1 MQLGMMP
8 VMRAALDPIAFFVI
22 AIIVFNIIATIAKS
36 LKKAVG
42 SAASAAETSAKQRLS
57 QALQTASSPDQISA
71 ARAARAAE
79 LAKLRSALLAS
90 AGVSNVDAPGPQ
102 SPLYMAVSQPPPAA
116 TPATVTSALL
126 TAAAARLSGS
136 RVVAPAAPSA
146 PPAATPAGWSLESAG
161 TLMTLESSVT
171 AFDRL
176 GALGS
181 ALATAQNAALG
192 APRAPGNSLAV
203 LDLPNVGANLFVAAA
218 IVGPCAAFRSLG
230 HTPGGW

>member
-42 SAASAAETSAKQRLS
+42 SAASAAETSAKQRFT
-57 QALQTASSPDQISA
+57 QALQTASPPDQISA

-90 AGVSNVDAPGPQ
+90 AGVSNADAPGPQ
-102 SPLYMAVSQPPPAA
+102 SPLYMAVSQPPPA
-116 TPATVTSALL
+116 TVTSALL
-126 TAAAARLSGS
+126 TAAAARLSRS
-136 RVVAPAAPSA
+136 PVVAPAAPSA

-192 APRAPGNSLAV
+192 APKAPGNSLAV